1 MTGLALELFVGGRFT
16 AIGGAKQNYVA
27 RLDTVADR
35 GQVGMQNSQGC
46 RLKSACPPVKHQV
59 LILRKWS
66 AESRTHALDCNWANG
81 KHKLDYVIVDR
92 KTLPAG
98 QPRCSRCGGG

>member
-1 MTGLALELFVGGRFT
+1 
-16 AIGGAKQNYVA
+16 
-27 RLDTVADR
+27 
-35 GQVGMQNSQGC
+35 
-46 RLKSACPPVKHQV
+46 VKHQV

-66 AESRTHALDCNWANG
+66 PESRTHALDCNWANG
-81 KHKLDYVIVDR
+81 KHKLDYVIVNR